1 MKTSHWITTIVCA
14 SLLTFSCGKPPADAP
29 PPGAEPEG
37 PSVKFEDTVA
47 TVDPMGQPVAA
58 EGANGLSPFRL
69 LPDREVKTT
78 QHAAVYLDNGVGVLL
93 DAASALRVTG
103 TATRLTAGRAW
114 VRARCEKEWRLEL
127 PGGALTARDAA
138 FNVTLRPD
146 GALLH
151 HLEGELTAHF
161 GQKAERLRGGTF
173 LLTSAG
179 PQARPTELWTDWTGG
194 LYRQQKAASG
204 YGQLLGRPQGAV
216 GLGAGNAPLILRR
229 QKVAVKIRQRTAITE
244 VEQVFFNPSSSSRD
258 GDYRVKLP
266 AGAVMLEVAVSK
278 KAENWITGSAKPVAA
293 QDSVVTDG
301 SFFQLGEGEFGAL
314 LTALPPAGEVGIRLT
329 YAQTLSD
336 VGGRRLYRYPMSG
349 GTRAGEFELTLRV
362 LDAKARLRSGWDG
375 AWERLQFV
383 VRKSD
388 FLPLSDFVAE
398 VFPPKADEPLFEVQ
412 KDPADKAAFLLSIP
426 LQHVLQK
433 NGAARTSSTA
443 GDPSVVFLLDLSA
456 SMDSSKIQVLKT
468 AFASLFEKLGGR
480 TKVAVFVLRG
490 DVTPLD
496 AEGLAPMHEK
506 RRKAFLEA
514 ISRLNPAGA
523 TDLGLAIEK
532 ATVLIPNG
540 EGMILYVGDGQ
551 PSRGPMISAQ
561 LASRLAMSAPA
572 PLFSSIILGRPGAR
586 NILEPLG
593 RTLFVEEVGELSS
606 RVIGLLQELETAA
619 FKDVKVSLGPKVS
632 RLTPARVP
640 TAAPTD
646 TLFLSGFS
654 EKELPKKALVTGY
667 YATRPFSVELELTPT
682 QTSDVSVLYK
692 LWAASRLRDL
702 IARGSGFEAIAQ
714 LALEHQMIT
723 PYTGYSFV
731 YSGQNPDT
739 TAIPPSIYQE
749 IPRLPE
755 YEFAGLRN
763 LPPASVSGLSL
774 PDLAPPVQEFSIE
787 TYYRIL
793 LQNDDRREAVDQCYQ
808 RKAVFAPMAGGVV
821 TFELTVDVDG
831 RWKKIERKSATI
843 TDAAIL
849 TCIERALR
857 LAPPLPAPPTG
868 QPVTFTHAW
877 SFASTGQVLP
887 QECSALSRAYI
898 EDRKR
903 AWRQKMPQG
912 GTAYQAE
919 SLWKAAEAACE
930 LESWTDRRAFLEIVL
945 QRMTDVRQKLSFAL
959 LLAPEGTAVS
969 AFIREHILRNVRTP
983 DEARWVV
990 QHLSLHGGQ
999 LFGAF
1004 LVELDRWW
1012 EKDGKKLVDTARD
1025 AAVLELA
1032 QKWQRLDPANAALTL
1047 FVMQAAI
1054 RAAQPDVALRWGA
1067 ELLARNDLTAGQ
1079 REQVAELFMQMKQP
1093 QLAQLAISTSVEMAP
1108 HDPWTRKRLGDF
1120 YRRHLLH
1127 EDASAEY
1134 AFLSWLLPQAPEPR
1148 VLMAETFLTRG
1159 NWELGLQT
1167 YEQLLQRSSFPAA
1180 RHLFALRLAQLS
1192 GRPEIPAAALRAR
1205 ARRNGLLDDTGAVL
1219 VLVRTLEGYAPMQ
1232 TRLGGLPADPEKDLE
1247 TWGAPALASGT
1258 LGMDL
1263 IHHAKTED
1271 LVLRFFQNATTGLR
1285 FLPPARHQVVIV
1297 RNLWTPAMT
1306 VQTVELTQKPGSYQ
1320 YIAIPAKGDLPAP
1333 VFFEKKPEKLPR

>member
-1 MKTSHWITTIVCA
+1 MKTTLWTTTLVCV
-14 SLLTFSCGKPPADAP
+14 SLLAWSCSKAPADAP
-29 PPGAEPEG
+29 PPGAEEAAG

-47 TVDPMGQPVAA
+47 TVDPMGQTVTAD
-58 EGANGLSPFRL
+58 GANGLAPFRL
-69 LPDREVKTT
+69 LPDREVKT
-78 QHAAVYLDNGVGVLL
+78 QHHTAVYLDNGVGLLL
-93 DAASALRVTG
+93 DAASAVKVTLA
-103 TATRLTAGRAW
+103 TTRLTAGRAW

-127 PGGALTARDAA
+127 PGGAITAREAA

-146 GALLH
+146 GVLLH

-161 GQKAERLRGGTF
+161 GPKAERLRGGTF
-173 LLTSAG
+173 LLTGAG
-179 PQARPTELWTDWTGG
+179 PQAKPTELWTDWTGG
-194 LYRQQKAASG
+194 LYRPQKAASG
-204 YGQLLGRPQGAV
+204 YGVLMGRPQGSL
-216 GLGAGNAPLILRR
+216 GLSAGNAPLILRR
-229 QKVAVKIRQRTAITE
+229 QKVSVKIRHRTAITE
-244 VEQVFFNPSSSSRD
+244 VEQIFFNPASSQRD

-266 AGAVMLEVAVSK
+266 SGAVMLEVAVSK
-278 KAENWITGSAKPVAA
+278 RAEQWMTGSAKPIAPA
-293 QDSVVTDG
+293 ESIVTDG
-301 SFFQLGEGEFGAL
+301 SFFQIGDGEFGAL
-314 LTALPPAGEVGIRLT
+314 ITALPPAGEIGVRMT

-349 GTRAGEFELTLRV
+349 GTRAGEFELNLRV

-375 AWERLQFV
+375 TWERLQFV

-398 VFPPKADEPLFEVQ
+398 VFPAKADEPLFEVE
-412 KDPADKAAFLLSIP
+412 KDPGEKAAFLLSIP
-426 LQHVLQK
+426 LQNVLAQISGGSK
-433 NGAARTSSTA
+433 PAEPA
-443 GDPSVVFLLDLSA
+443 VVFLLDMSA

-468 AFASLFEKLGGR
+468 AFASLFEKLGDKTR
-480 TKVAVFVLRG
+480 VAVFVLRG

-561 LASRLAMSAPA
+561 LASRLAMSSPA
-572 PLFSSIILGRPGAR
+572 PLFASIILGRPGVR
-586 NILEPLG
+586 NILDPLG
-593 RTLFVEEVGELSS
+593 RTYFAEEVGELSS
-606 RVIGLLQELETAA
+606 RVAGLLQELESAA
-619 FKDVKVSLGPKVS
+619 FKDLKVNLGPKVS
-632 RLTPARVP
+632 RLTPVRTP

-646 TLFLSGFS
+646 TLFLFGFS
-654 EKELPKKALVTGY
+654 EKELPKKAVITGF
-667 YATRPFSVELELTPT
+667 YATRPFTHELQLTPT
-682 QTSDVSVLYK
+682 VTSDVAVLRK
-692 LWAASRLRDL
+692 LWAASRLKDL

-731 YSGQNPDT
+731 YSGQNPEST
-739 TAIPPSIYQE
+739 QIPNSIYQE

-763 LPPASVSGLSL
+763 LPPSAVSGLSL

-793 LQNDDRREAVDQCYQ
+793 LGNDDRREAVDQCYQ

-821 TFELTVDVDG
+821 TFEFTVDIDG

-843 TDAAIL
+843 TDAGIL

-868 QPVTFTHAW
+868 QPVTFTHAF
-877 SFASTGQVLP
+877 SFASSGQVLP

-903 AWRQKMPQG
+903 AWRQKMPYG

-930 LESWTDRRAFLEIVL
+930 LESWTDRRAFLEVVL
-945 QRMTDVRQKLSFAL
+945 QKMTDVRQKLSFAL

-969 AFIREHILRNVRTP
+969 MFIREHILRNVKTP

-1004 LVELDRWW
+1004 LLELDRWY
-1012 EKDGKKLVDTARD
+1012 EKDGKKLVPAALN
-1025 AAVLELA
+1025 AAVLEIA
-1032 QKWQRLDPANAALTL
+1032 QKWQRLDPLNAALTL

-1054 RAAQPDVALRWGA
+1054 RAEQPDVALRWGS
-1067 ELLARNDLTAGQ
+1067 EMLARNDLTAGQ
-1079 REQVAELFMQMKQP
+1079 REQVAELFMTMKQP

-1127 EDASAEY
+1127 EDASVEY

-1167 YEQLLQRSSFPAA
+1167 YEQLLQRQAFPVA

-1192 GRPEIPAAALRAR
+1192 GRPEITPPQLRAR

-1219 VLVRTLEGYAPMQ
+1219 VLVRTLEGYAPVQ
-1232 TRLGGLPADPEKDLE
+1232 TRLGGLPESLEKDLE
-1247 TWGAPALASGT
+1247 TWGAPSFTSGT
-1258 LGMDL
+1258 LGMEL
-1263 IHHAKTED
+1263 VHHAKTQD
-1271 LVLRFFQNATTGLR
+1271 LVLRFFQNALTGLR
-1285 FLPPARHQVVIV
+1285 FLPPARHQLIIV
-1297 RNLWTPAMT
+1297 RNLWTPEMT
-1306 VQTVELTQKPGSYQ
+1306 VTTQEITQRPGSFQ
-1320 YIAIPAKGDLPAP
+1320 YVSIPAKGDLPAP
-1333 VFFEKKPEKLPR
+1333 QFFEKKVVPERNR

>member
-1 MKTSHWITTIVCA
+1 MKTSHWITTFFCA
-14 SLLTFSCGKPPADAP
+14 SLLTFSCGKPPAEAP
-29 PPGAEPEG
+29 PPGQEAEG
-37 PSVKFEDTVA
+37 PSVKFEATVA
-47 TVDPMGQPVAA
+47 TVDPMGQPVTA
-58 EGANGLSPFRL
+58 EGSNGLSPFRL
-69 LPDREVKTT
+69 LPDREVKTA
-78 QHAAVYLDNGVGVLL
+78 HHGAVHLDNGVSLLL
-93 DAASALRVTG
+93 DAASALRVTA
-103 TATRLTAGRAW
+103 TATRITTGRAW

-127 PGGALTARDAA
+127 PGGAITARDAA
-138 FNVTLRPD
+138 FNVTIGPE
-146 GALLH
+146 GVLLH

-161 GQKAERLRGGTF
+161 GPKAERLRGGTF
-173 LLTSAG
+173 LLTAAG
-179 PQARPTELWTDWTGG
+179 PQARPTDLWTDWTGG
-194 LYRQQKAASG
+194 LYRPQKAASG
-204 YGQLLGRPQGAV
+204 YGQLLGRPAGPT
-216 GLGAGNAPLILRR
+216 GLGAGNQPLILRR
-229 QKVAVKIRQRTAITE
+229 QKVSVKIRHRTAITE
-244 VEQVFFNPSSSSRD
+244 VEQVFFNPASASRD

-266 AGAVMLEVAVSK
+266 PGAVMLDVAVSK
-278 KAENWITGSAKPVAA
+278 RPEQWITGSSKPVSA
-293 QDSVVTDG
+293 SEVVPTEG

-314 LTALPPAGEVGIRLT
+314 LTALPPAGEVGVRLT

-349 GTRAGEFELTLRV
+349 GTRATEFELTLRV
-362 LDAKARLRSGWDG
+362 LDARARLRSGWDG

-398 VFPPKADEPLFEVQ
+398 VFPPKADQPLFEIQ
-412 KDPADKAAFLLSIP
+412 KEITGRAPFLLSIP
-426 LQHVLQK
+426 LQHVLEK
-433 NGAARTSSTA
+433 LGPKAAGGGAAE
-443 GDPSVVFLLDLSA
+443 PSVVFLLDLSA
-456 SMDSSKIQVLKT
+456 SMDSSRIQVLKT

-496 AEGLAPMHEK
+496 GEGLAPMHEN

-523 TDLGLAIEK
+523 TDLGLAVEK

-540 EGMILYVGDGQ
+540 EGMIVYVGDGQ
-551 PSRGPMISAQ
+551 PSRGPMIAAQ
-561 LASRLAMSAPA
+561 LASRLAMSSPA
-572 PLFSSIILGRPGAR
+572 PLFSSIILGRPGTR

-593 RTLFVEEVGELSS
+593 RTYHAEEVGELSS

-619 FKDVKVSLGPKVS
+619 FKDVKVNLGPKVS
-632 RLTPARVP
+632 RLTPPRVP

-646 TLFLSGFS
+646 TLFLHGYS
-654 EKELPKKALVTGY
+654 EKELPARALVTGF
-667 YATRPFSVELELTPT
+667 YASRPFSVELALEPT
-682 QTSDVSVLYK
+682 ATSDVAVLQK
-692 LWAASRLRDL
+692 MWAASRLKDL

-723 PYTGYSFV
+723 PYTGYSFI
-731 YSGQNPDT
+731 YSGVNPDN
-739 TAIPPSIYQE
+739 TAIPPAIYQE

-774 PDLAPPVQEFSIE
+774 PDLEPPVREFSIE
-787 TYYRIL
+787 TYYRVL
-793 LQNDDRREAVDQCYQ
+793 LAGGDRREAVDQCYQ
-808 RKAVFAPMAGGVV
+808 RKAVFAPMAGGTV

-831 RWKKIERKSATI
+831 RWKKIERKNATI
-843 TDAAIL
+843 ADAGIL
-849 TCIERALR
+849 ACIERALR
-857 LAPPLPAPPTG
+857 LSPPLPAPPLG
-868 QPVTFTHAW
+868 QPVTFTHAY

-887 QECSALSRAYI
+887 QDCSTLSRAYI

-903 AWRQKMPQG
+903 AWRQKMPFA

-930 LESWTDRRAFLEIVL
+930 LESWTDRRAFLEVVL
-945 QRMTDVRQKLSFAL
+945 QKMTDVRQKLAFAL
-959 LLAPEGTAVS
+959 LLAPEGSAVS
-969 AFIREHILRNVRTP
+969 SFIRENILRNVRTP

-1004 LVELDRWW
+1004 LMELDRWY
-1012 EKDGKKLVDTARD
+1012 EKDGKKLVTDAQN

-1032 QKWQRLDPANAALTL
+1032 QKWQRLDPQNAALTL
-1047 FVMQAAI
+1047 FLMQAAI
-1054 RAAQPDVALRWGA
+1054 RAAQPDIALRWGA
-1067 ELLARNDLTAGQ
+1067 ELLARNDITAGQ
-1079 REQVAELFMQMKQP
+1079 REQVAELFMSMQQP
-1093 QLAQLAISTSVEMAP
+1093 QMAQLAISTSVEMAP

-1127 EDASAEY
+1127 DDASAEY

-1167 YEQLLQRSSFPAA
+1167 YEQLLQRASFPAA
-1180 RHLFALRLAQLS
+1180 RHLFALRLAQLA

-1205 ARRNGLLDDTGAVL
+1205 ARRNGLLDDAGSVL
-1219 VLVRTLEGYAPMQ
+1219 VLVRTLEGHAPML
-1232 TRLGGLPADPEKDLE
+1232 TRLGGLPTDPEKDLE
-1247 TWGAPALASGT
+1247 TWGAPALSSGT
-1258 LGMDL
+1258 LGMEL
-1263 IHHAKTED
+1263 VHHAKTQD
-1271 LVLRFFQNATTGLR
+1271 VLLRFFQPATTGLR
-1285 FLPPARHQVVIV
+1285 FLPPARHQVIVV
-1297 RNLWTPAMT
+1297 RNLWTPEMT
-1306 VQTVELTQKPGSYQ
+1306 VQVVELTQKPGNFQ
-1320 YIAIPAKGDLPAP
+1320 YIAVPAKGDLPAP
-1333 VFFEKKPEKLPR
+1333 VFFEKKPEKPTR